1 MCWVPGSV
9 PLRCTA
15 PGIAGVPLA
24 FHPSGDRSCAHLA
37 SFKLLRRIALMDRY
51 WVYILASKRN
61 GTLYIGVTND
71 IVRRVNEHKSK
82 AFAGFSARY
91 NVCILVWH
99 EEHSSII
106 DAQAREKSLKK
117 WLNPAWTD
125 LHEHLM

>member
-1 MCWVPGSV
+1 VVSGIVIARLVP
-9 PLRCTA
+9 
-15 PGIAGVPLA
+15 
-24 FHPSGDRSCAHLA
+24 CAV
-37 SFKLLRRIALMDRY
+37 LRRITPMDRY
-51 WVYILASKRN
+51 WVYILPSTKN

-71 IVRRVNEHKSK
+71 IARRVNEHKSK

-117 WLNPAWTD
+117 WRRIWKLALIEQLNPTWTD